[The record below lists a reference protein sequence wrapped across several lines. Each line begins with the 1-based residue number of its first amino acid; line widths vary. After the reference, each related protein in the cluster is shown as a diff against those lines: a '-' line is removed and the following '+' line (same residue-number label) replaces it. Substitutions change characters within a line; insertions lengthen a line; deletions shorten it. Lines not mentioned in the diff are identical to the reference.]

1 MSFCFITYLFLFI
14 YMDNIAMWNQRINIH
29 EPTINKSR
37 TKSKYRPDISLYAYI
52 ILIYPMSAIF
62 HDDEFKWD
70 SRLPKMVLL

>member
-1 MSFCFITYLFLFI
+1 MSLCFITYLFIFI
-14 YMDNIAMWNQRINIH
+14 YMDNMAMWNQRIYIY
-29 EPTINKSR
+29 EPTINKTR

-70 SRLPKMVLL
+70 SRLHKMWLL